1 MEVSAM
7 TPGKRIMR
15 SGRVFLLFSVSAIA
29 LLGQPS
35 VAVAQSLGSCL
46 AAAVPANVAIARLKE
61 FTITSDDVLD
71 LADVQGAIDDAVEG
85 LADNVRGEGDEPSKL
100 AELCERLDTN
110 ELGVV
115 IAEDDCTADSDGA
128 TCDGAEIFSNY
139 QDVIEGL
146 GEDAVPQITN
156 ADKIADLRI
165 ILADIYNAIRF
176 LVDFTI
182 AKALEP
188 GTLSS
193 GSDSPAIDDA
203 LREQATA
210 ETQATNCLAGTGEL
224 RACGDGAAS
233 FFDAWFN
240 AIIEII
246 E

>member
-1 MEVSAM
+1 M
-7 TPGKRIMR
+7 TPMKRIKR

-29 LLGQPS
+29 LLDQPG
-35 VAVAQSLGSCL
+35 VAVAQTLESCVASAGPASL
-46 AAAVPANVAIARLKE
+46 AITRLQE
-61 FTITSDDVLD
+61 FRRRIGTADVVD
-71 LADVQGAIDDAVEG
+71 LADVQAAIDDAIEG
-85 LADNVRGEGDEPSKL
+85 LADNVRGEGGEPSKL
-100 AELCERLDTN
+100 AELCERIVAN
-110 ELGVV
+110 EREVV
-115 IAEDDCTADSDGA
+115 IAERDCTSQTDSV

-156 ADKIADLRI
+156 ARITELRS
-165 ILADIYNAIRF
+165 ILSDIYAAIRL

-182 AKALEP
+182 AKALET

-210 ETQATNCLAGTGEL
+210 EAQTANCLAGAGEP